1 MADINIDFDSPQSSS
16 TKSVNVI
23 GTVPANSPPG
33 YVRIT
38 VNITSPGG
46 RDQYYYRT
54 IPISASITGGSFHN
68 TYNVAISPRIL
79 STHTATS
86 NYSFSFTNKL

>member
-16 TKSVNVI
+16 TKSVNVV
-23 GTVPANSPPG
+23 GTVPKNSPQG

-38 VNITSPGG
+38 VNVTSPT
-46 RDQYYYRT
+46 RDQYYYRS
-54 IPISASITGGSFHN
+54 ISISPSVSGGSFHN